1 VPKEHIL
8 ETTYK
13 VSKTGIGRV
22 SSFEINLKSASKRV
36 FDIFV
41 AIVGLLLLAPIF
53 LIIVMLLKRESPGP
67 VFYRGKRAG
76 RGGRPFKILKFRTM
90 YERPESYQGPRV
102 TARDDD
108 RITPLGH
115 WLRDTK
121 INELP
126 QLINVLIGDMSMVGP
141 RPEDFEIAMKWPE
154 EAKHEILS
162 VRPGITSPASI
173 IYRDEEKM
181 LEGADFMNTYYKNI
195 LPDKMRLD
203 RIYVRHH
210 TMLGDID
217 IIFWTLTV
225 LLPRIAST
233 RILEGNLF
241 GGPISRFV
249 RFNLSWFIIDF
260 FIAFIS
266 VGIVGVIWR
275 TTGPINL
282 GLPRAILLAV
292 KLALAFGIINA
303 AFGLNSVVWSRAVP
317 DDLFGIM
324 LSSGIVIFLTSLI
337 YYFFELIPEIS
348 TPMLLLVGIVT
359 MVGFMVTRYR
369 WRLLSA
375 LSAFWFAR
383 RNTFSIGERVLIIG
397 AGEENE
403 FATWL
408 LRRDVFRHAF
418 SIIGVVDDDPLKQ
431 GRRVDGSWVIGTT
444 ADISILVKKHDVGL
458 IILALSNKSSKDHSR
473 ILESCINTNTRLVLV
488 SDVMRALQVWLTKS
502 EVSDSK
508 QAIAIKD

>member
-1 VPKEHIL
+1 MPIRYNKVPKEHIL

-337 YYFFELIPEIS
+337 YYFFELIPAI
-348 TPMLLLVGIVT
+348 TWGWKFLV
-359 MVGFMVTRYR
+359 
-369 WRLLSA
+369 
-375 LSAFWFAR
+375 
-383 RNTFSIGERVLIIG
+383 
-397 AGEENE
+397 
-403 FATWL
+403 
-408 LRRDVFRHAF
+408 
-418 SIIGVVDDDPLKQ
+418 
-431 GRRVDGSWVIGTT
+431 
-444 ADISILVKKHDVGL
+444 
-458 IILALSNKSSKDHSR
+458 
-473 ILESCINTNTRLVLV
+473 
-488 SDVMRALQVWLTKS
+488 
-502 EVSDSK
+502 
-508 QAIAIKD
+508 